1 MRALQFG
8 AGKIGRGFFA
18 ERYTRS
24 ALEVVFVEARPELVQ
39 SLNRHRF
46 CWVEWLDGSRTD
58 CAPVSAL
65 VPEPSEALAQAFCEA
80 VVASTAVG
88 VNLLP
93 TIAPLIAF
101 GLQARAEACKP
112 PLNILLG
119 ENDLRADQ
127 ILRDALPP
135 VEAEFGLVRCIIG
148 RQVVAEIPGDPPG
161 VRADSYSKLPIDAD
175 ALVGDLPPIEG
186 LQPVRPFEVYFQRKL
201 YVHNGLHALIAYLGA
216 EKGYTT
222 IQQALH
228 DPEVRQLYLRGAEA
242 LERAFLKAFA
252 FDPHEH
258 HEMVA
263 DVRTRIEDPRLD
275 DPIVRVA
282 REPLRKL
289 RPEDRL
295 VGAYRFLKMH
305 GEDAEPFWRAIQ
317 AALRYHDPS
326 DPESGQLQTLRREKG
341 DAWILQEWC
350 RLRE

>member
-24 ALEVVFVEARPELVQ
+24 GLEVVFVEARSELVQ

-46 CWVEWLDGSRTD
+46 CWVEWLDGTRTH

-65 VPEPSEALAQAFCEA
+65 PPEPGEALAQAFCEA
-80 VVASTAVG
+80 AVVSTAVG

-101 GLQARAEACKP
+101 GLRARAEAHKP

-119 ENDLRADQ
+119 ENDLHADR
-127 ILRDALPP
+127 ILREALPP
-135 VEAEFGLVRCIIG
+135 LEVEFGLVRCIIG

-161 VRADSYSKLPIDAD
+161 VRADSYSKLPVDAD
-175 ALVGDLPPIEG
+175 ALVVDLPPIEG

-216 EKGYTT
+216 EKGYAT
-222 IQQALH
+222 IQQALS
-228 DPEVRQLYLRGAEA
+228 DPEIKQLYLRGAEA
-242 LERAFLKAFA
+242 LERAFLKAFT
-252 FDPHEH
+252 FDPQEH
-258 HEMVA
+258 REMIA

-275 DPIVRVA
+275 DPIARVA

-295 VGAYRFLKMH
+295 VGAYRLLKTH

-326 DPESGQLQTLRREKG
+326 DPEAVQLQTLRREKG
-341 DAWILQEWC
+341 EAWILQEWC
-350 RLRE
+350 RLGE